1 MSDSIKNRITRAC
14 QCSGYKSVAYTAG
27 TSAATHEVDYIN
39 IPYSAIVT
47 DVRVTVTDNF
57 VCSSSGKV
65 SPLAGT
71 AAGTVYN
78 QSDDSAGTADP
89 DGFGNW
95 SATNGDMV
103 ATAGVNGKSL
113 SAITSKVGDSA
124 AGVLMGTTPPYSL
137 SSTYGSSGEEKVVP
151 VTLSWVVSAGT
162 VSEGAL
168 IWWVEYMFP
177 ANIVWEQTS
186 L

>member
-14 QCSGYKSVAYTAG
+14 QCTGYKSVAYTAG
-27 TSAATHEVDYIN
+27 TSAATHEVSYIN
-39 IPYSAIVT
+39 IPYDAIVT

-65 SPLAGT
+65 HPLAGT

-78 QSDDSAGTADP
+78 QSDGSAGTADP
-89 DGFGNW
+89 D
-95 SATNGDMV
+95 
-103 ATAGVNGKSL
+103 GKSL
-113 SAITSKVGDSA
+113 SAITSKVTDSA
-124 AGVLMGTTPPYSL
+124 AGVLLGTKPPYSL

-151 VTLSWVVSAGT
+151 VTLSWTVTAGT

-177 ANIVWEQTS
+177 ANIVWDQAS
-186 L
+186 I

>member
-14 QCSGYKSVAYTAG
+14 QCTGYKAVDYTAG
-27 TSAATHEVDYIN
+27 TSAATHEVSYIN
-39 IPYSAIVT
+39 IPYDAIVT

-65 SPLAGT
+65 HPLAGT

-78 QSDDSAGTADP
+78 QSDGSAGTADP
-89 DGFGNW
+89 DGFLAP

-103 ATAGVNGKSL
+103 AGAGVNGKSL
-113 SAITSKVGDSA
+113 SAITSKVADSA
-124 AGVLMGTTPPYSL
+124 AGVLLGTKPPYSL
-137 SSTYGSSGEEKVVP
+137 SSTYGSGGEEKVVP
-151 VTLSWVVSAGT
+151 VTLSWTVSAGT

-177 ANIVWEQTS
+177 ANIVWDQAS
-186 L
+186 I